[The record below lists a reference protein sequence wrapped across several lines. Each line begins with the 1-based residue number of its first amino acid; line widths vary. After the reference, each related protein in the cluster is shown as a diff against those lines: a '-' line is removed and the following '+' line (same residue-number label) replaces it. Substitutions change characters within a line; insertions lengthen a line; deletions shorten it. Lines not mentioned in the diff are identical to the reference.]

1 MRSSIKFLLFIALLF
16 ALQSFAQQK
25 SFPLDKLCGSWRV
38 SGNVVGEP
46 CSNFIVKVYYDTLLE
61 EYVIPLQDEKNSCGG
76 IYIRYYLFY
85 NAAKKCYEA
94 LAISGNKTY
103 RMQGKL
109 QDGFLLLTYTGQE
122 GISEVVIG
130 IDPKGKSWNLD
141 AHLIDPTI
149 GVIPMNNLHFEQK

>member
-1 MRSSIKFLLFIALLF
+1 MRKVLLLLILLVF
-16 ALQSFAQQK
+16 SRSNFAQQK
-25 SFPLDKLCGSWRV
+25 SFPLDKLCGSWSV

-61 EYVIPLQDEKNSCGG
+61 EYVIPLQDEKNNCGG

-109 QDGFLLLTYTGQE
+109 QDGFLLLSYTGQE

-130 IDPKGKSWNLD
+130 FDPKGKSWNFD

-149 GVIPMNNLHFEQK
+149 GVIPMNNLHFEQN